1 MMTIEQY
8 KTKHADLI
16 KRGVIRIFTEPYF
29 KKEVISIDRYDAENR
44 TFLADAKELVSARSD
59 ARNMGFENET
69 YGFGGCGYY
78 TRKITE

>member
-1 MMTIEQY
+1 MTIEEY

-16 KRGVIRIFTEPYF
+16 KRGVIHIFTESHF
-29 KKEVISIDRYDAENR
+29 KREVISIDRYDAENR
-44 TFLADAKELVSARSD
+44 TFLANANELTSARSD

-78 TRKITE
+78 TRKVS